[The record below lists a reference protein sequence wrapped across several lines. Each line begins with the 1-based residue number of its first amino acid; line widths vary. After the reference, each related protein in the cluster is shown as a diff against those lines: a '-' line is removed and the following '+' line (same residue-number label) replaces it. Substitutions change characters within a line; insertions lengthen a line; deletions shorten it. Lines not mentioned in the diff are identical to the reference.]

1 MELCNLGAA
10 RTIIAKQGTQ
20 AGHLYC
26 TVGIFNLIC
35 DVVVKIGF

>member
-20 AGHLYC
+20 AG

-35 DVVVKIGF
+35 GSSDMGFW